1 LLLYYITDR
10 TQFPG
15 TASQRQE
22 RLLKKISQAAL
33 ADIDYI
39 QLREKDLSGRALE
52 SLAKDAA
59 QLILESRSSTRL
71 LINSRT
77 DIALAAKAHGVHL
90 TSNDISP
97 LDVKNFWREAK
108 GPGEPIIAVSCHTEA
123 DVIAAES
130 ASYPVSMD
138 ACAERSRRVHVG
150 PAADFVVFG
159 PVFEKR
165 GVTTMPAGLNELRK
179 VSHRRIP
186 VIALGG
192 VTMENAHLCT
202 EAGASGIAG
211 IRLFQ
216 ENDVAAI
223 VTKLRGLK

>member
-15 TASQRQE
+15 TESQRRVQ
-22 RLLKKISQAAL
+22 LLGKISEAAL
-33 ADIDYI
+33 AGIDYI
-39 QLREKDLSGRALE
+39 QLREKDVSARELE
-52 SLAKDAA
+52 SLSQDAA
-59 QLILESRSSTRL
+59 QFVRLSGSSTHL

-97 LDVKNFWREAK
+97 LEVKKIWRETRSS
-108 GPGEPIIAVSCHTEA
+108 EPILAVSCHSEA
-123 DVIAAES
+123 DVIAAEK
-130 ASYPVSMD
+130 AS
-138 ACAERSRRVHVG
+138 
-150 PAADFVVFG
+150 ADFVVFG

-165 GVTTMPAGLNELRK
+165 GATEITGIDQLQQVCR
-179 VSHRRIP
+179 HQ
-186 VIALGG
+186 IAVLALSG
-192 VTMENAHLCT
+192 VTAENAHLCVA
-202 EAGASGIAG
+202 AGASGIAG

-216 ENDVAAI
+216 ENDVATV